1 MDRRE
6 ILKTVG
12 AVGLAAFVS
21 DALAAREGHEHHA
34 GHDHAKMKNPNG
46 KLIASTSDCISK
58 GQLCVDHCLM
68 LLADG
73 ETEMAGCARSVHQM
87 LALCGALQQLAG
99 LNSGHLKP
107 LAKVAMAACQN
118 CEDECRKHE
127 KDHAVCKDCGD
138 ACAACHKECKALS
151 A

>member
-12 AVGLAAFVS
+12 AAGLAVLVS
-21 DALAAREGHEHHA
+21 DAWADREGHDHQA
-34 GHDHAKMKNPNG
+34 KHDHSSMKNPFG
-46 KLIASTSDCISK
+46 KLIAATSDCISK

-73 ETEMAGCARSVHQM
+73 DTGMAGCARSVHQM
-87 LALCGALQQLAG
+87 LALCGALQQLAS
-99 LNSGHLKP
+99 LNSEHIKP
-107 LAKVAMAACQN
+107 LAKVALAACKN
-118 CEDECRKHE
+118 CEEECRKHE
-127 KDHAVCKDCGD
+127 KDHAVCKDCAE
-138 ACAACHKECKALS
+138 ACAACQKECKAVS